1 MVLIIRKLI
10 SLLVCA
16 AFLTALHPAA
26 HAREFP
32 AIAAKSAVVMNTDGR
47 ILYGVNENEPLPM
60 ASTTKLMTALIA
72 VERCDLD
79 ETVEIRADCCGLEG
93 SSMYCKPGDRYT
105 VRQLLCGLLL
115 VSGNDAAMSLA
126 VHAAGSETLFVDW
139 MNDRARKLGM
149 TSTHFANPHGLS
161 APGHCASAA
170 DLGLLMAAF
179 QREDALMQ
187 IAGTR
192 STVIGEQTL
201 VNHNKLLTRC
211 PGCLAG
217 KTGYTEEA
225 GRCLVSC
232 CERDGTRLLCVTLCD
247 SEDWDDHCA
256 LYDWAF
262 SRFSLRD
269 LTGTLC
275 YSVPVVSGD
284 RTIVTVRAEPLSV
297 FLPRDVEISAAAEL
311 PRFVFAPVSEGETAG
326 VVRFLLG
333 GELVGE
339 SRLYYTE
346 TVQTESREPIW
357 RRRA

>member
-1 MVLIIRKLI
+1 
-10 SLLVCA
+10 
-16 AFLTALHPAA
+16 
-26 HAREFP
+26 
-32 AIAAKSAVVMNTDGR
+32 
-47 ILYGVNENEPLPM
+47 
-60 ASTTKLMTALIA
+60 
-72 VERCDLD
+72 
-79 ETVEIRADCCGLEG
+79 
-93 SSMYCKPGDRYT
+93 
-105 VRQLLCGLLL
+105 
-115 VSGNDAAMSLA
+115 
-126 VHAAGSETLFVDW
+126 

-149 TSTHFANPHGLS
+149 TNTHFANPHGLS